1 MSNRMYLHKTVY
13 KCVTESAVVWI
24 SRCRGS
30 LLAFV
35 CRQETGQQRE
45 TDGVVMSCAREAEF
59 YIIFLL
65 EKENASY
72 ASENTFEQ
80 EMANLTVLI
89 LY

>member
-1 MSNRMYLHKTVY
+1 MSNRMYLHKTDY

-65 EKENASY
+65 EKENVHLMHQKTLLSKKWQ
-72 ASENTFEQ
+72 T
-80 EMANLTVLI
+80 
-89 LY
+89 